1 MALRL
6 NSLQTRTALAIVSV
20 IVLSLTLNGLYL
32 VLWQRSKTRTRI
44 ESEALNFAE
53 LTKAPICSAYND
65 FYESGFYKFRELIKD
80 RMRLNPDLERILIV
94 KMSGEIVFDS
104 DDMDDAVSRHP
115 VAARQVKEADG
126 LDAIKRLEP

>member
-20 IVLSLTLNGLYL
+20 IVLSLTMNGVYL
-32 VLWQRSKTRTRI
+32 VLWQRSKTKTRI
-44 ESEALNFAE
+44 EQEALNFAE

-80 RMRLNPDLERILIV
+80 RMRLNPDLERIMIV
-94 KMSGEIVFDS
+94 HMSGEVVFDS
-104 DDMDDAVSRHP
+104 DDMDDAAKKV
-115 VAARQVKEADG
+115 VQLAR
-126 LDAIKRLEP
+126 